1 MQFFMV
7 WHERKKKYTFK
18 FSHPVFFGHFKAHT
32 KFVVIFHYILLT
44 HFLDPMSQWPILY
57 LFGQKLLELFPYKS
71 EKYQIRLFNKYLGFV
86 ICNFKKTFFCK
97 WYALIVYEWFFFNQP
112 LEFELQVKLVQKWL
126 SVNLA
131 EQKKSLHGFWTE
143 FRKSGHSE

>member
-7 WHERKKKYTFK
+7 WHEKKKCTFK

-57 LFGQKLLELFPYKS
+57 LFGQKILELFPYKS
-71 EKYQIRLFNKYLGFV
+71 EKYQIRLFNTYLGFV
-86 ICNFKKTFFCK
+86 ICNIKITFFCLYMICSDCV
-97 WYALIVYEWFFFNQP
+97 WVVFFCFFFNQP
-112 LEFELQVKLVQKWL
+112 LKFELHVKLTQKRL
-126 SVNLA
+126 SVN
-131 EQKKSLHGFWTE
+131 
-143 FRKSGHSE
+143 